1 MYLARHQT
9 ARDAR
14 WALHGKYFPTRPNLG
29 LLLELSS
36 EVRRQVLESIPG
48 KGAAQDRLL
57 PPREALHEV
66 WAGGVT
72 YLRSEHARK
81 AESGEG
87 DLYAR
92 VYETERPE
100 LFLKPVGCE
109 YGARPY

>member
-1 MYLARHQT
+1 VYLARHQT

-29 LLLELSS
+29 LLLELSN
-36 EVRRQVLESIPG
+36 EVPRQVHESIPG
-48 KGAAQDRLL
+48 KGAADDPLL
-57 PPREALHEV
+57 SPLEPIHEV

-92 VYETERPE
+92 AYETERPE
-100 LFLKPVGCE
+100 LFLKPVGW
-109 YGARPY
+109 